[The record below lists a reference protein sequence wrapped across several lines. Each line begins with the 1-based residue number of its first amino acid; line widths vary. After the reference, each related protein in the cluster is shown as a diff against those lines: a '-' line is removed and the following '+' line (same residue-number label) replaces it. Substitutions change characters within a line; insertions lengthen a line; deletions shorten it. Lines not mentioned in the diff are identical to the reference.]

1 MKILSD
7 FKLLKSFLGVVL
19 LAMTIT
25 TSAIAQSYDFSASNV
40 QISDPTGIKVGSS
53 ITLGTALDEVSFDI
67 VNSGSNTIPTG
78 TVIPVTF

>member
-1 MKILSD
+1 MKILLDS
-7 FKLLKSFLGVVL
+7 KLLKSFLGVVL

-40 QISDPTGIKVGSS
+40 QISDPTGITVGSS

-67 VNSGSNTIPTG
+67 C
-78 TVIPVTF
+78 